1 MSGKYINTHKDEISV
16 DGGIKPYHPIYD
28 GTVDDGVDTLKEAC
42 YRDAGNIVCRN
53 MITPVT
59 IFSEYHHPF
68 QREEYCICHQRVHDI
83 EPTLYDEQ
91 MCVCV

>member
-42 YRDAGNIVCRN
+42 HRDAGNIVC
-53 MITPVT
+53 
-59 IFSEYHHPF
+59 
-68 QREEYCICHQRVHDI
+68 
-83 EPTLYDEQ
+83 
-91 MCVCV
+91 